1 MRRAA
6 PLLTAVVLLALAS
19 CTAADDGGPEG
30 GSAPTGAAA
39 SPSPSSSAPGEPS
52 AAAGA
57 PALTV
62 RQAGGTWVVRGTG
75 FAEGGNQYLVQ
86 CRGGT
91 APGAEALDECDMSTR
106 EQVVADG
113 EGRISATRQ
122 ARAFVHVGS
131 VTEVDCAQD
140 PCALA
145 VADLADRVVAA
156 APALLPDD
164 AEPPAAPVLELS
176 ERELDE
182 DTGTVTV
189 AGTGYPAGA
198 VVRLAQCATTP
209 EGGVDTE
216 NCLYDDGRRV
226 VADGDGAVTARLPV
240 EREIALVGGGSADC
254 AQPGAC
260 VVANARTDGVRLA
273 TVDLLWERAGD
284 A

>member
-1 MRRAA
+1 MRRAGVLA
-6 PLLTAVVLLALAS
+6 PALLVLLVLSA
-19 CTAADDGGPEG
+19 CT
-30 GSAPTGAAA
+30 
-39 SPSPSSSAPGEPS
+39 SAPGPGGDPPRASEPS
-52 AAAGA
+52 ASSSGGQEDA
-57 PALTV
+57 PTLTV
-62 RQAGGTWVVRGTG
+62 RQSDGTWEVSGTG
-75 FAEGGNQYLVQ
+75 FAGGNQYLVQ
-86 CRGGT
+86 CLGGT
-91 APGAEALDECDMSTR
+91 APGAEALDACDMTTR

-113 EGRISATRQ
+113 EGRISATRP
-122 ARAFVHVGS
+122 AKPFVHVGS

-156 APALLPDD
+156 APAPLPGD
-164 AEPPAAPVLELS
+164 AEPSAAPVLELS
-176 ERELDE
+176 ERDLDE
-182 DTGTVTV
+182 DTGTLTVT
-189 AGTGYPAGA
+189 GTGYPAGA

-209 EGGVDTE
+209 DGGVDTE

-254 AQPGAC
+254 AEPGAC

-273 TVDLLWERAGD
+273 TVGLVWERSGD